1 MIASKYLL
9 FGGCL
14 ISLLLTG
21 CTSQLEDLSRI
32 DETRYAAAYAIPI
45 IDSNVTLSEL
55 LGDVNEV
62 VSLTVDPDGLLRFRY
77 SGEVPAVG
85 SDVIF
90 AQLEELARGVFLPI
104 TRNRQAVPF
113 GGSGDVD
120 VDELRIKSGSLGYN
134 LTNGYEQPVT
144 VTLRIPDARK
154 DGVPF
159 AVSSPLPA
167 YSGSGDFPAFT
178 NADEAVDLAGYILTI
193 PTDSLYFEF
202 DIADAA
208 GNELLPTAR
217 TVVVISDL
225 RFSFMRGYLGQ
236 ELYPGGRDTV
246 EVDFFDSYLEGD
258 VYFEDPTITM
268 TLVNTFGVPALA
280 QVSVLNVIDVAGNV
294 IPITGTAVD
303 EGFYFNFPTEVG
315 DTAYTTFV
323 FDKTNSNIDVVLSA
337 RPVALDYEIN
347 ALINPDAD
355 TDIVGFLTDSSA
367 YRAFV
372 DVELPLYGNAS
383 DFTLRD
389 TFAIDLMN
397 RYEDVVGVDFRLT
410 TTNGLPLGIELSG
423 TFLDAAGNALADLT
437 DGVLQLLDA
446 APINAAGNTT
456 SAATRTNDITF
467 EGDRLE
473 ALRLANRLVITLDIS
488 TTEAGVPFVRVTDNQ
503 NLKVLLGAIVRVA
516 NQ

>member
-1 MIASKYLL
+1 MKILPH
-9 FGGCL
+9 
-14 ISLLLTG
+14 LLLAGWLACLLLPG
-21 CTSQLEDLSRI
+21 CSSQLEDLSRI
-32 DETRYAAAYAIPI
+32 DETRYAAAYAVPI
-45 IDSNVTLSEL
+45 IDSDVTLSEL

-77 SGEVPAVG
+77 TGEVPAVG

-90 AQLEELARGVFLPI
+90 SRLEEIAQGIFLPI
-104 TRNRQAVPF
+104 TRNRQAAPF

-134 LTNGYEQPVT
+134 LTNGYDQPVT

-159 AVSSPLPA
+159 SASSPLPA
-167 YSGSGDFPAFT
+167 YSGSGDFPAFN
-178 NADEAVDLAGYILTI
+178 NASEAVDLAGYILTI
-193 PTDSLYFEF
+193 PTDSLYFEY
-202 DIADAA
+202 DIIDAA
-208 GNELLPTAR
+208 GNALEPTDR

-236 ELYPGGRDTV
+236 DLYPGGRDTV
-246 EVDFFDSYLEGD
+246 EVDFFDSYLEGE

-268 TLVNTFGVPALA
+268 TLINTFGVPALA

-294 IPITGTAVD
+294 IPITGDAVD

-315 DTAYTTFV
+315 DTAFTTFV
-323 FDKTNSNIDVVLSA
+323 FDKNNSNIDEVLSA
-337 RPVALDYEIN
+337 RPVALDYEID

-367 YRAFV
+367 YRALV
-372 DVELPLYGNAS
+372 EVELPLYGNAS
-383 DFTLRD
+383 DFTVRD
-389 TFAIDLMN
+389 TFVIDLMN

-410 TTNGLPLGIELSG
+410 TTNGLPLSIELAG

-437 DGVLQLLDA
+437 DGDIQLLDA
-446 APINAAGNTT
+446 APIDAAGNTT
-456 SAATRTNDITF
+456 SAVARTNDITF

-473 ALRLANRLVITLDIS
+473 ALRQATSLVITLDIS
-488 TTEAGVPFVRVTDNQ
+488 TTEEGVPFVRVTDNQ
-503 NLKVLLGAIVRVA
+503 KLQVLLGAIIRVA